1 MAHEV
6 VNRTERIILV
16 QINVETKQERGLY
29 KDKYGGGF
37 QPSTNIMNATDF
49 ETQEEAE
56 KVSQALNMLY
66 DMTNS
71 GFKAHVVREVVERT
85 FLDDGAKD
93 VDSDGTTNAKD
104 ETTNEN

>member
-49 ETQEEAE
+49 ETQEDAE
-56 KVSQALNMLY
+56 KISQTLNMLY
-66 DMTNS
+66 NMTES
-71 GFKAHVVREVVERT
+71 EFECHVAKEIVERT
-85 FLDDGAKD
+85 YLDGGLTE
-93 VDSDGTTNAKD
+93 SDKNTEEPTSNVS
-104 ETTNEN
+104 E